1 MNRRII
7 NPWRW
12 QDKYGFV
19 QANEVANSQRT
30 LYCAGITSVDTEGN
44 AMYKGDMRGQVAQ
57 ALDNIEILLEQAGFG
72 FSDIMRL
79 NIYTTDMVELM
90 KIHDYITA
98 RLGEAGCRHAGT
110 LLGISSLASPDLM
123 VEIEVTAAA

>member
-7 NPWRW
+7 NPWSW

-19 QANEVANSQRT
+19 QANEITNPQRN
-30 LYCAGITSVDTEGN
+30 LYCAGITSVDEKGN
-44 AMYKGDMRGQVAQ
+44 VMYKGDMRGQVGQ
-57 ALDNIEILLEQAGFG
+57 ALDNIETLLEQSDFT

-90 KIHDYITA
+90 RIHDYITA